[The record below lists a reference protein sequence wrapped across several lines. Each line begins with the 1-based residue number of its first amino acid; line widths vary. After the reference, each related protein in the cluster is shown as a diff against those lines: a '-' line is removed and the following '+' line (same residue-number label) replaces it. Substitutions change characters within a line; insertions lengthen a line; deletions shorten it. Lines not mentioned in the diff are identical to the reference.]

1 MKAVSPSRDRLFHRQ
16 GMSVVE
22 VLTAIVLFSIILAG
36 LVKLHTEANL
46 PRQGMIRDYTM
57 AMNLCQR
64 FLNSIAVDIANGEP
78 PALPPGTTEQD
89 VTEGV
94 LEKAGSA
101 GMLKT
106 FAGGVGREAS
116 ELTANFRVFL
126 SVRHLGS
133 ASGNESTADRY
144 YLVRIRCEWG
154 QSKQHSFTLQ
164 SQVYRR

>member
-1 MKAVSPSRDRLFHRQ
+1 
-16 GMSVVE
+16 MSVVE
-22 VLTAIVLFSIILAG
+22 VLTAIVLFSIILVG

-64 FLNSIAVDIANGEP
+64 FLNAIAVDIANGEP
-78 PALPPGTTEQD
+78 PTFPPGKSEVD

-94 LEKAGSA
+94 LEKAGSE

-116 ELTANFRVFL
+116 ELTVNFRVYL
-126 SVRHLGS
+126 TVKDQGS
-133 ASGNESTADRY
+133 SSGAESTAEKY
-144 YLVRIRCEWG
+144 YLIRIRCEWG
-154 QSKQHSFTLQ
+154 RTRQHTFTLQ
-164 SQVYRR
+164 SQVFRR